1 MKARHLGC
9 SICSQLGE
17 DEHALQHVQ
26 SEPGDTFLPE
36 AAQQLELIREIR
48 TGSLR
53 LQRCP
58 ECGTC
63 YLWRTIYEFLIGFG
77 GSYDEYFLRRLSD
90 DVAEDYRLGRRNEP
104 LEGMG

>member
-1 MKARHLGC
+1 MTARHLSC

-17 DEHALQHVQ
+17 DEYAMQHVQ
-26 SEPGDTFLPE
+26 SEPGDTSLPM
-36 AAQQLELIREIR
+36 AAQQLELVREIR

-58 ECGTC
+58 ECGTW

-90 DVAEDYRLGRRNEP
+90 DVAEDYRLGRRTEP
-104 LEGMG
+104 LKGME